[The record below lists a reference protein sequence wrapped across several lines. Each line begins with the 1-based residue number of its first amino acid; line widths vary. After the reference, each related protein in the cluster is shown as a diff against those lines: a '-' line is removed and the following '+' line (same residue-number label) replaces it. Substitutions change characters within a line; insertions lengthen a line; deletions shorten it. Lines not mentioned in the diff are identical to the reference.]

1 MFNLSIEPFNQF
13 SKNKKKPILKMA
25 SGGLSPLD
33 DTLPT
38 AEQAADYKKDK
49 ALRKQVQKMLQY
61 ERLRGSA
68 TGTGLDNFGIDPK
81 KHPNYKGGE
90 DIEAATDYV
99 LDTYGSK
106 LRVEDS
112 AIAKGEALDFM
123 YNSGKDPYAYGYQ
136 EYLRKY
142 KPNDNS
148 WKENGSNNWNDRK
161 NTSGEDLMKMYDE
174 SVGKLSENERRILLN
189 KGRDWYYQ
197 NIDQVEGK
205 PNPAYEKT
213 WFGRMWN
220 MNDATDF
227 NPKNP
232 KFNPKPPKMILGG
245 TPPLVESSVTPNPT
259 GLEGLDDP
267 YYGKGKQ
274 ITGTTNAQP
283 MTWNT
288 TPATPATIINGS
300 SMGLNQQNK
309 LGLQMTSLDPTAMTG
324 DTKEA
329 KGQRNVA
336 GLTNMAGNFGGM
348 LMGVGG
354 AMLNN
359 MKGQSEQQSL
369 DYLQYQNQGIQ
380 SMQDINRGGGL
391 QNMRYGG
398 KPMKYPMGGIVGS
411 QLPQPVQTEKGE
423 KVISNKGDIFDTK
436 ATKTHK
442 QMDSNEITDLFP
454 SDSYIISNR
463 TKLSKAKA
471 DKIILGLN
479 PLIYKEGGDKSKY
492 KEIKLSDYF
501 TKDEET
507 LSELTD
513 TLRKRFPT
521 ELSDLQKGNIFAR
534 KTSEE
539 NKSAR
544 SMILGELIRLNEDGK
559 PKKSNNTEVAQFP
572 KGGLAGSYQG
582 GLPLGFINEFIKR
595 SSYDPAMPY
604 NPSPQV
610 NPIGLGTN
618 INPLPDISD
627 NPSFTTDNQITGTK
641 GSSLTYKQ
649 PDKPVFLPGNSP
661 QPMFASIPK
670 PNEYD
675 SLIKYT
681 QGQMDGLDGD
691 FRRNARDNNSA
702 FMSNLGGVLGGSMT
716 ALAGLIGQNPRVE
729 SPNLKTPDLP
739 RQMDK
744 SYFDYLAYQNNK
756 NTNAVANAALSNTSD
771 YSKAMNYITAA
782 GGKAMEAN
790 SQLGAQAAQIN
801 LGLESQYQQAKN
813 QVQNQQAMLDV
824 NAKNETNKFINNLV
838 GQSAGIGTNAIN
850 NIAALNNQR
859 INYNAKNRSEKT
871 SRYSTLINQMMMLRQ
886 LQKGMPISFGA
897 TTATATQ

>member
-1 MFNLSIEPFNQF
+1 MYGI
-13 SKNKKKPILKMA
+13 
-25 SGGLSPLD
+25 
-33 DTLPT
+33 
-38 AEQAADYKKDK
+38 
-49 ALRKQVQKMLQY
+49 
-61 ERLRGSA
+61 
-68 TGTGLDNFGIDPK
+68 DNRANGIDPND
-81 KHPNYKGGE
+81 PNYVK
-90 DIEAATDYV
+90 
-99 LDTYGSK
+99 K
-106 LRVEDS
+106 
-112 AIAKGEALDFM
+112 
-123 YNSGKDPYAYGYQ
+123 
-136 EYLRKY
+136 
-142 KPNDNS
+142 
-148 WKENGSNNWNDRK
+148 
-161 NTSGEDLMKMYDE
+161 
-174 SVGKLSENERRILLN
+174 VG
-189 KGRDWYYQ
+189 
-197 NIDQVEGK
+197 
-205 PNPAYEKT
+205 
-213 WFGRMWN
+213 
-220 MNDATDF
+220 
-227 NPKNP
+227 
-232 KFNPKPPKMILGG
+232 
-245 TPPLVESSVTPNPT
+245 
-259 GLEGLDDP
+259 
-267 YYGKGKQ
+267 
-274 ITGTTNAQP
+274 
-283 MTWNT
+283 
-288 TPATPATIINGS
+288 
-300 SMGLNQQNK
+300 QQ
-309 LGLQMTSLDPTAMTG
+309 
-324 DTKEA
+324 
-329 KGQRNVA
+329 NVA

-359 MKGQSEQQSL
+359 IKGQSEQQAL

-544 SMILGELIRLNEDGK
+544 SMILGELIRLNEEGK
-559 PKKSNNTEVAQFP
+559 PKSKKQPEQQEEDMNIEQFAYGGVP
-572 KGGLAGSYQG
+572 KFPEGGLAGSYQG

-618 INPLPDISD
+618 INPFPDISD

-729 SPNLKTPDLP
+729 SPNLRIPDMP
-739 RQMDK
+739 RQIDK
-744 SYFDYLAYQNNK
+744 SYFDYVANQNNK
-756 NTNAVANAALSNTSD
+756 NVNTVANAALSNTSD
-771 YSKAMNYITAA
+771 YGRAMNYIGSANA
-782 GGKAMEAN
+782 RAVDAN
-790 SQLGAQAAQIN
+790 SQLGAQAAQMN

-813 QVQNQQAMLDV
+813 GIQNQQSMIDAT
-824 NAKNETNKFINNLV
+824 AKNETNKFINNLV
-838 GQSAGIGTNAIN
+838 GQSASLGTNAIN
-850 NIAALNNQR
+850 NISALNNQR
-859 INYNAKNRSEKT
+859 MNYNAKNRSEKT

-886 LQKGMPISFGA
+886 LQKGMPLSFGA

>member
-1 MFNLSIEPFNQF
+1 MFKLSKQQLAELAKMLKSNNPLQMPF
-13 SKNKKKPILKMA
+13 
-25 SGGLSPLD
+25 GGLPLIQSD
-33 DTLPT
+33 NN
-38 AEQAADYKKDK
+38 
-49 ALRKQVQKMLQY
+49 QV
-61 ERLRGSA
+61 
-68 TGTGLDNFGIDPK
+68 
-81 KHPNYKGGE
+81 
-90 DIEAATDYV
+90 
-99 LDTYGSK
+99 
-106 LRVEDS
+106 
-112 AIAKGEALDFM
+112 
-123 YNSGKDPYAYGYQ
+123 
-136 EYLRKY
+136 
-142 KPNDNS
+142 
-148 WKENGSNNWNDRK
+148 
-161 NTSGEDLMKMYDE
+161 
-174 SVGKLSENERRILLN
+174 
-189 KGRDWYYQ
+189 
-197 NIDQVEGK
+197 
-205 PNPAYEKT
+205 
-213 WFGRMWN
+213 
-220 MNDATDF
+220 
-227 NPKNP
+227 
-232 KFNPKPPKMILGG
+232 
-245 TPPLVESSVTPNPT
+245 T

-442 QMDSNEITDLFP
+442 QMDSDEITDLFP

-521 ELSDLQKGNIFAR
+521 ELSDLQKGNIFAKR
-534 KTSEE
+534 TSEE
-539 NKSAR
+539 NKAAR
-544 SMILGELIRLNEDGK
+544 SMILGELIRLNEEGK

-572 KGGLAGSYQG
+572 GGGLAGSYQG
-582 GLPLGFINEFIKR
+582 GFPTNYINNLVKNTAPYQKTNLLLDPVQYPTNNVLPSNSFQQFGIDPDNKVQRPNGIINGQYISSNNLNPYGPPSSIMDVTNQFNLQNPNYLRQVSSNVNSINKSFNPTQTAFNNMGNAYSNMFTQGMNGFNQMKPFV
-595 SSYDPAMPY
+595 P
-604 NPSPQV
+604 
-610 NPIGLGTN
+610 GLNNSMGSTN
-618 INPLPDISD
+618 QTQS
-627 NPSFTTDNQITGTK
+627 Q
-641 GSSLTYKQ
+641 
-649 PDKPVFLPGNSP
+649 GNND
-661 QPMFASIPK
+661 QNDQGN
-670 PNEYD
+670 NEYD

-716 ALAGLIGQNPRVE
+716 AMAGLLGQNPRVE
-729 SPNLKTPDLP
+729 APNLKTPDLP

-790 SQLGAQAAQIN
+790 SQLGAQAAQMN

-813 QVQNQQAMLDV
+813 GIQNQQSMIDAT
-824 NAKNETNKFINNLV
+824 AKNETNKFINNLV

>member
-1 MFNLSIEPFNQF
+1 MFNLSIDQLNQ
-13 SKNKKKPILKMA
+13 L
-25 SGGLSPLD
+25 GQ
-33 DTLPT
+33 
-38 AEQAADYKKDK
+38 QAK
-49 ALRKQVQKMLQY
+49 R
-61 ERLRGSA
+61 
-68 TGTGLDNFGIDPK
+68 
-81 KHPNYKGGE
+81 
-90 DIEAATDYV
+90 
-99 LDTYGSK
+99 
-106 LRVEDS
+106 
-112 AIAKGEALDFM
+112 
-123 YNSGKDPYAYGYQ
+123 YNSNQLNSQFNTMIPTLNSSGVTSYNQAN
-136 EYLRKY
+136 
-142 KPNDNS
+142 PNIGTQPLQNVS
-148 WKENGSNNWNDRK
+148 PTRMEQMQNRQMQGQ
-161 NTSGEDLMKMYDE
+161 
-174 SVGKLSENERRILLN
+174 
-189 KGRDWYYQ
+189 Q
-197 NIDQVEGK
+197 NI
-205 PNPAYEKT
+205 
-213 WFGRMWN
+213 
-220 MNDATDF
+220 
-227 NPKNP
+227 
-232 KFNPKPPKMILGG
+232 
-245 TPPLVESSVTPNPT
+245 
-259 GLEGLDDP
+259 
-267 YYGKGKQ
+267 
-274 ITGTTNAQP
+274 
-283 MTWNT
+283 
-288 TPATPATIINGS
+288 
-300 SMGLNQQNK
+300 
-309 LGLQMTSLDPTAMTG
+309 
-324 DTKEA
+324 
-329 KGQRNVA
+329 A

-544 SMILGELIRLNEDGK
+544 SMILGELIRLNEEGK
-559 PKKSNNTEVAQFP
+559 PKSKKQPEQQESQEDMNIEQFAYGGGPGLNIFDLSQAQGNTNVQYPNYVNAQPNNYLIPQTVANSPWQSQAPISTWLNGPTVTATMPNRRPVGSLNAPPIPLNPMPNPTSRFAPQFNAQ
-572 KGGLAGSYQG
+572 AG
-582 GLPLGFINEFIKR
+582 
-595 SSYDPAMPY
+595 
-604 NPSPQV
+604 NPVQAVTNPGTV
-610 NPIGLGTN
+610 N
-618 INPLPDISD
+618 NPNAASD
-627 NPSFTTDNQITGTK
+627 N
-641 GSSLTYKQ
+641 
-649 PDKPVFLPGNSP
+649 
-661 QPMFASIPK
+661 
-670 PNEYD
+670 NEYD

-729 SPNLKTPDLP
+729 SPNLRIPDMP

-744 SYFDYLAYQNNK
+744 SYFDYVANQNNK
-756 NTNAVANAALSNTSD
+756 NVNTVANAALSNTSD
-771 YSKAMNYITAA
+771 YGRAMNYIGSANA
-782 GGKAMEAN
+782 RAVDAN
-790 SQLGAQAAQIN
+790 SQLGAQAAQMN

-813 QVQNQQAMLDV
+813 GIQNQQSMIDAT
-824 NAKNETNKFINNLV
+824 AKNETNKFINNLV
-838 GQSAGIGTNAIN
+838 GQSASLGTNAIN
-850 NIAALNNQR
+850 NISALNNQR
-859 INYNAKNRSEKT
+859 MNYNAKNRSEKT
-871 SRYSTLINQMMMLRQ
+871 SRYSSLVNQMMMLRQ
-886 LQKGMPISFGA
+886 LQKGMPLSFGA